1 MNNNNINRTIDNFLF
16 LLLLLFVA
24 IVVVSWLVLIKTPII
39 VINKLKGIKTMAL
52 PLIAVK
58 TILKPII
65 TTMAKTL
72 VASVLSK
79 ELFFWVMEQYV
90 KSTKNKIDDDVFK
103 LVKALDSGDVKA
115 SQEAIKELGLELTKK

>member
-1 MNNNNINRTIDNFLF
+1 
-16 LLLLLFVA
+16 
-24 IVVVSWLVLIKTPII
+24 
-39 VINKLKGIKTMAL
+39 MAL

>member
-1 MNNNNINRTIDNFLF
+1 
-16 LLLLLFVA
+16 
-24 IVVVSWLVLIKTPII
+24 
-39 VINKLKGIKTMAL
+39 MAF

-58 TILKPII
+58 AILKPII